1 MLSKAIGKVLHA
13 VCVMSSSHINQSV
26 SLPDVYFQVWE
37 SGTMSLSARTILQ
50 ASLLEEQLK
59 EADRALI
66 DRLLYAVRQGWVSL
80 AGA

>member
-1 MLSKAIGKVLHA
+1 
-13 VCVMSSSHINQSV
+13 MSSSYNNRSV

-66 DRLLYAVRQGWVSL
+66 DRLLYAVRQGWVSI
-80 AGA
+80 AGT

>member
-1 MLSKAIGKVLHA
+1 
-13 VCVMSSSHINQSV
+13 MSSSYTNRSV
-26 SLPDVYFQVWE
+26 SLPEVYFQIWE

-50 ASLLEEQLK
+50 AFLLEEQLK

-66 DRLLYAVRQGWVSL
+66 DRLLYAVRQGWVSI

>member
-1 MLSKAIGKVLHA
+1 
-13 VCVMSSSHINQSV
+13 MSSSHINQSV

>member
-1 MLSKAIGKVLHA
+1 
-13 VCVMSSSHINQSV
+13 MSSSYNNRSA

-66 DRLLYAVRQGWVSL
+66 DRLLYAVRQGWVSI
-80 AGA
+80 AGT